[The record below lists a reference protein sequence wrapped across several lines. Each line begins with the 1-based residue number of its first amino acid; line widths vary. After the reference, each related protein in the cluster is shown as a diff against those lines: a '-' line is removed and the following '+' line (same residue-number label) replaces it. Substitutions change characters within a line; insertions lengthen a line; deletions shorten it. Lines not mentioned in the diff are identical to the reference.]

1 MSQSHASP
9 RRNAA
14 ERQPAAGR
22 AQWIFLALL
31 GLCCAGP
38 CIAEHAEAVSKEYQ
52 IKAAFLYNMP
62 KFVEWP
68 PERFADAAAPIVIG
82 VLGENPFGDQ
92 LAAIV
97 KDRKING
104 RAVLVRSVQTL
115 DEAKATHVLFIGE
128 RAEARLAAMWPALAL
143 LPVLTVGESATFIEA
158 GGIIRFVPVGDK
170 LRFEIDMSS
179 AERAQLKISAQLQKL
194 ATGIRRNP

>member
-1 MSQSHASP
+1 MPRPYASSG
-9 RRNAA
+9 RNAA
-14 ERQPAAGR
+14 KRLQCV
-22 AQWIFLALL
+22 FLALL
-31 GLCCAGP
+31 GLCSAGL
-38 CIAEHAEAVSKEYQ
+38 CMAVRADTVSKEYQ
-52 IKAAFLYNMP
+52 VKAAFLYNMP

-128 RAEARLAAMWPALAL
+128 RAEARFAAMWPTLEL
-143 LPVLTVGESATFIEA
+143 LPVLTVGESSTFIEA
-158 GGIIRFVPVGDK
+158 GGIIRFVPVDDK